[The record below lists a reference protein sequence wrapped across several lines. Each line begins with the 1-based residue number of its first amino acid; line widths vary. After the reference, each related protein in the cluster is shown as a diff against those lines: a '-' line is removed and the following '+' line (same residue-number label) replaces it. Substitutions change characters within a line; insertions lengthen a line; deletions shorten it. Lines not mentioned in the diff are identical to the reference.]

1 MKNYH
6 KWLMAVIVTLFV
18 LAGTGL
24 VLWGGADME
33 AGHETFDARARQEA
47 QRTADLAVHRDD
59 GGSVW
64 GEDYFPNVELTTHEG
79 ETVRFFDDMIEDKV
93 VAINFIYTT
102 CPDACPME
110 TARLME
116 VAEILGDRMGEDIF
130 FYSITIDPENDT
142 WQVLNQHVKNW
153 GVGPGWTF
161 LTGSEED
168 IVLLRQKLGIY
179 IEEIQAED
187 SLDHNLSLI
196 IGNQA
201 TGRWMKRSPYENPHI
216 LATQLGSWLHNWQG
230 PSHSRKANQPKR
242 SYEDAPEL
250 RDISTG
256 ELLFRTRCASCHT
269 IGHGDVADL
278 NQRRIGP
285 DLYMITQQRDEK
297 WLRRWLTEPDQM
309 LAEKDPLAMAL
320 YEEYNRVPMP
330 NLRLTDTDVD
340 NLFDYIEEES
350 RVVQRQR
357 EMRRAEAEKHQNM
370 DHSQHAGMDHGDMD
384 HGEMDHG
391 GMDHG
396 DHADMDHSGHSG
408 T

>member
-1 MKNYH
+1 MQNYH
-6 KWLMAVIVTLFV
+6 KWLMAAFVTLFV

-24 VLWGGADME
+24 ILWGGADM
-33 AGHETFDARARQEA
+33 Q
-47 QRTADLAVHRDD
+47 ADYDTSSVDTSATPAVDRDQ

-64 GEDYFPNVELTTHEG
+64 GRDYFPNVELINHEG
-79 ETVRFFDDMIEDKV
+79 KKVRFFDDMIEGKV

-110 TARLME
+110 TARLLE
-116 VAEILGDRMGEDIF
+116 VAELLGDRMGEDIF

-142 WQVLNQHVKNW
+142 WQVLHQHAKNW
-153 GVGPGWTF
+153 KIGPGWQF
-161 LTGSEED
+161 LTGREED

-216 LATQLGSWLHNWQG
+216 LATQIGSWLHNWRA
-230 PSHSRKANQPKR
+230 PKKAQQAKR

-278 NQRRIGP
+278 NRRAVGP
-285 DLYMITQQRDEK
+285 DLYMVTEQRDPD
-297 WLRRWLTEPDQM
+297 WLRRWLKFPDKM
-309 LAEKDPLAMAL
+309 LEQKDPLAMAL
-320 YEEYNRVPMP
+320 YEQYNRVPMP
-330 NLRLTDTDVD
+330 NLRLNDTDVD
-340 NLFDYIEEES
+340 NLIDYMREES
-350 RVVQRQR
+350 QVVERQR
-357 EMRRAEAEKHQNM
+357 EMRRAEAERHENM
-370 DHSQHAGMDHGDMD
+370 DHSQHAGMDHG
-384 HGEMDHG
+384 EMDHG
-391 GMDHG
+391 DHGGMNHGDHAGMDHG
-396 DHADMDHSGHSG
+396 DHADMGHSGHSG
-408 T
+408 M